1 VTRKI
6 RLAVIA
12 AALGCVALIP
22 FSALARGGGGGGG
35 AHFAQG
41 GGHFTSRSAT
51 LGQSYRTATIARRAT
66 QRAVPKHVSR
76 THRSDGRLASRTHG
90 RWSASIY
97 VGNGNK
103 GGTNPTRGGNT
114 GTKVGNAGGDGRPS
128 RGGDN
133 PPRGDGNR
141 PHPPRGPILTIG
153 GMPIGSVTTVSLP
166 AGGNSVG
173 APAGSTPT
181 NAGGG
186 GSSGGGGGGG
196 ISGPPGRS
204 GFFPPPTG
212 ENRYVANEVLLD
224 VAAGVSAQ
232 QLDAIARRFS
242 LTRLDVHTLRLV
254 GRSIQRWRVDNGRS
268 VTAVIQSLAGE
279 ARIAGA
285 QPNYL
290 YRQEGEAKAGEPP
303 NGEGD
308 PAQYVVAKLH
318 LTDAHRL
325 ATGASVL
332 VAVIDSGIDLAHPDL
347 AGAVAASFDV
357 LGPHQSHFHGTAMAG
372 AIAAR
377 GQLIGVA
384 PRVRLLAVRALDAE
398 GQGTT
403 MSIAEGIDWAVARGA
418 RVLNMSFAGP
428 HDPLLQQHLAAAHS
442 RRIVL
447 VAAAGNA
454 GPASPPL
461 YPAADANVIAV
472 TATDADDHLFAQANR
487 GRYIA
492 VAAPGVDVL
501 EPAPNASVQLISGT
515 SVAAAHVS
523 GVAALIIERAPTLG
537 PDEVRGILMRSAVA
551 LSMQDA
557 RDNSGAGLA
566 DALRAVESANDS
578 TQVQARSADPSVR

>member
-12 AALGCVALIP
+12 AAMGCVALIP
-22 FSALARGGGGGGG
+22 FSVLARGGGGGGG
-35 AHFAQG
+35 HFSAG

-51 LGQSYRTATIARRAT
+51 LGQSYRTAAIARRTT
-66 QRAVPKHVSR
+66 QRTVHSHTSR
-76 THRSDGRLASRTHG
+76 THRSDGRSASRTRG
-90 RWSASIY
+90 RWSTSIY
-97 VGNGNK
+97 VGNGDK
-103 GGTNPTRGGNT
+103 GGTKPTRGGNT
-114 GTKVGNAGGDGRPS
+114 GTKVGNSGGDGRPS
-128 RGGDN
+128 RGGDY

-153 GMPIGSVTTVSLP
+153 GTPIGPVTTVSLP
-166 AGGNSVG
+166 VGGTSVG
-173 APAGSTPT
+173 ASAGSTAT
-181 NAGGG
+181 NTGGG
-186 GSSGGGGGGG
+186 GSGGGGGGG

-204 GFFPPPTG
+204 GFFPPPSG
-212 ENRYVANEVLLD
+212 ESRYVANEVLLD

-232 QLDAIARRFS
+232 QLDAIARRFNLS
-242 LTRLDVHTLRLV
+242 RLDVHTLRLV
-254 GRSIQRWRVDNGRS
+254 GRSIQRWRIDNGRS

-290 YRQEGEAKAGEPP
+290 YRQEGEAKAGEPS

-325 ATGASVL
+325 ATGESVL
-332 VAVIDSGIDLAHPDL
+332 VAVIDSGVDLAHPDL
-347 AGAVAASFDV
+347 AGAIAASFDV

-398 GQGTT
+398 GHGTT
-403 MSIAEGIDWAVARGA
+403 VSIADGIDWAVARGA

-428 HDPLLQQHLAAAHS
+428 HDPLLQQHLAAAHD

-472 TATDADDHLFAQANR
+472 TATDADDRLFAQANR

-501 EPAPNASVQLISGT
+501 EPAPNAGVQLISGT

-551 LSMQDA
+551 LSVQDA
-557 RDNSGAGLA
+557 KDNSGAGLA

-578 TQVQARSADPSVR
+578 TQVQARSAVPSVR